1 MVCVI
6 ETKNVVLN
14 AIFLRRNATVVALVM
29 NLNLIVVVTPMM
41 STGRIITK
49 KIPMEVQ
56 IVAFTEI
63 AIPVVK
69 EDIPAAGAI
78 PVEEVS
84 G

>member
-1 MVCVI
+1 
-6 ETKNVVLN
+6 
-14 AIFLRRNATVVALVM
+14 M
-29 NLNLIVVVTPMM
+29 NLSLIVVATPMM

-69 EDIPAAGAI
+69 EDSAAAGAI
-78 PVEEVS
+78 PVAEVS